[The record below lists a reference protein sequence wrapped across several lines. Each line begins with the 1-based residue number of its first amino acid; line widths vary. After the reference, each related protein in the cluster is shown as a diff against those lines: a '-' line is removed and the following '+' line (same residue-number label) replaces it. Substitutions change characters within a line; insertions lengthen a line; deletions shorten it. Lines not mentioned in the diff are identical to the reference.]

1 MTYPNNAGYT
11 NESTSKE
18 AAKQIEP
25 VRQSLLSQS
34 LKAIQDTECGLT
46 ADQVARVLNKSVLSI
61 RPRVSELFKQGLI
74 YDSGIRQLIGRKR
87 HIVWRKIWKE

>member
-34 LKAIQDTECGLT
+34 LKAIQDTECG
-46 ADQVARVLNKSVLSI
+46 
-61 RPRVSELFKQGLI
+61 
-74 YDSGIRQLIGRKR
+74 
-87 HIVWRKIWKE
+87 